1 MLGSFLDFT
10 CMILIIKYQKFVA
23 FSFFLFVFVF
33 YHLLVI
39 HIGWVS
45 ISDIYCADNV
55 GQRGRHGLV

>member
-1 MLGSFLDFT
+1 
-10 CMILIIKYQKFVA
+10 MILIIKYQKFVA